1 MISLTQ
7 KYELL
12 TKLPLL
18 QGISGKEL
26 AHIESV
32 IGMEV
37 NEVPPM
43 SRPLIRQNDPC
54 THLIFLTTGK
64 MIRQYKSDDGL
75 YQTKSILQS
84 PTILEPHNLYGLNC
98 RFRCSYTPLQDVS
111 FITVRKRDVMQHLM
125 KAEIFRINYFN
136 MLSAIIHKKEA
147 QLQPVQGLTVR
158 QKITSLLQ
166 RLFTDCSGQ
175 VEIAI
180 KMTDLANYIGET
192 RLNTSR
198 ALNQLEEENIIELK
212 RSLII
217 VPEMDKLRMKSEE

>member
-1 MISLTQ
+1 MISLTK

-37 NEVPPM
+37 NEVPAM
-43 SRPLIRQNDPC
+43 RKPLICQNDPC

-64 MIRQYKSDDGL
+64 LQRVYKSDGGL
-75 YQTKSILQS
+75 YIAKAIIQAPNL
-84 PTILEPHNLYGLNC
+84 LEPHNLYGLDC

-111 FITVRKRDVMQHLM
+111 LITVKKKDVMQHLM
-125 KAEIFRINYFN
+125 KTDIFRINYFN
-136 MLSAIIHKKEA
+136 LLSAIIYKKDTL
-147 QLQPVQGLTVR
+147 LQPMQNHTVK
-158 QKITSLLQ
+158 QKIIHFLQ
-166 RLFTDCSGQ
+166 KQFYDCDGQ
-175 VEIAI
+175 AEILI
-180 KMTDLANYIGET
+180 KMTDLADYIGET

-198 ALNQLEEENIIELK
+198 ALNQLEKSNIIELK
-212 RSLII
+212 RSLIDI
-217 VPEMDKLRMKSEE
+217 PDVKKIINAK

>member
-43 SRPLIRQNDPC
+43 SRPLIHQNDPC
-54 THLIFLTTGK
+54 THLIFLATGK
-64 MIRQYKSDDGL
+64 MMRHFKSDDGL
-75 YQTKSILQS
+75 FQTKSVLQA
-84 PTILEPHNLYGLNC
+84 PTILEPHNLYGLDC

-111 FITVRKRDVMQHLM
+111 IITVRKGDVMQQLM
-125 KAEIFRINYFN
+125 KTEIFRINYFN
-136 MLSAIIHKKEA
+136 LLSAIIHKKEV
-147 QLQPVQGLTVR
+147 QLQPQQNLTIS
-158 QKITSLLQ
+158 QKITGFLQ
-166 RLFTDCSGQ
+166 RLFTDCNGP

-198 ALNQLEEENIIELK
+198 ELNRLEKENLIELK
-212 RSLII
+212 RSLIVI
-217 VPEMDKLRMKSEE
+217 PEIGKFKNDK